1 MEEDKKSFS
10 LTPEQVRDVLLPM
23 VQRALSDL
31 AFSETD
37 IWNSDMMKL
46 KLGKE
51 RENYKNLIEQANEF
65 LQNSDIE
72 YY

>member
-1 MEEDKKSFS
+1 MEELFS

-23 VQRALSDL
+23 AQRALNDL

-37 IWNSDMMKL
+37 VWNSDVMKL
-46 KLGKE
+46 KLSKE
-51 RENYKNLIEQANEF
+51 RENYINLVEQAGEF

>member
-1 MEEDKKSFS
+1 MEEDKNIFS

-23 VQRALSDL
+23 AQRALDDL

-37 IWNSDMMKL
+37 VWNSDTMKL
-46 KLGKE
+46 KLNKE
-51 RENYKNLIEQANEF
+51 RENYRNLIEQANEF